1 MKEIIINR
9 EELNQKL
16 LEKEQERQEKEMKV
30 QQNEKQKI
38 SILELIQKK
47 QETAENDIK
56 QMKQAIDNYQVEYK
70 QSCLQVTQYEND
82 IKTLNQEIEQEESTV
97 KGNEWRM
104 ILIE

>member
-47 QETAENDIK
+47 QETAEDDIK
-56 QMKQAIDNYQVEYK
+56 QMKQAIDNYQKEYK
-70 QSCLQVTQYEND
+70 
-82 IKTLNQEIEQEESTV
+82 
-97 KGNEWRM
+97 R
-104 ILIE
+104 

>member
-1 MKEIIINR
+1 
-9 EELNQKL
+9 
-16 LEKEQERQEKEMKV
+16 
-30 QQNEKQKI
+30 
-38 SILELIQKK
+38 
-47 QETAENDIK
+47 
-56 QMKQAIDNYQVEYK
+56 MKQAIDNYQEEYK